1 MADPFSGGIM
11 PQVIQNRQGLQGLEI
26 NQLAMQQQQQQ
37 MQQQQQQQQREAEA
51 EQLLSKFQ
59 QGGGTDFSLINQAV
73 LKSPTAAKNVLA
85 TIGIADKA
93 QKQQAANDI
102 AGLLPVIN
110 DPTTFNRVIAQR
122 IATIKERGG
131 NATDS
136 INLAKVYKEQGPEA
150 AKRELQIVGA
160 ALANEGF
167 LKPEMIGLGGSA
179 GQQPADV
186 AEFEYYRKLQAN
198 NPKAAEAFGRSKG
211 YISSAREENKT
222 QLQRDFEQWQ
232 KLGADGDPTAQA
244 FGRAA
249 GFESKAETQAN
260 AAMRQQEAKQGAID
274 LNAITK
280 ESRAARST
288 LTTLDQ
294 MSKLEP
300 KAFENFAG
308 VKSFTS
314 KLANQIGIDVEG
326 LSESEAFEAVA
337 TGVVLDKAQQMA
349 GALSNAD
356 MVFLQNS
363 APSLSQ
369 TSEGRKMLID
379 FGKKLAQRQIDYAQ
393 EAAKFRSKNG
403 YFDLTQFETEF
414 RTNKG
419 DLFKSDNGQ
428 STADAPA
435 TKQPEAIAIEGYTVE
450 VVN

>member
-1 MADPFSGGIM
+1 
-11 PQVIQNRQGLQGLEI
+11 
-26 NQLAMQQQQQQ
+26 
-37 MQQQQQQQQREAEA
+37 
-51 EQLLSKFQ
+51 
-59 QGGGTDFSLINQAV
+59 
-73 LKSPTAAKNVLA
+73 
-85 TIGIADKA
+85 
-93 QKQQAANDI
+93 
-102 AGLLPVIN
+102 
-110 DPTTFNRVIAQR
+110 
-122 IATIKERGG
+122 
-131 NATDS
+131 
-136 INLAKVYKEQGPEA
+136 
-150 AKRELQIVGA
+150 
-160 ALANEGF
+160 
-167 LKPEMIGLGGSA
+167 
-179 GQQPADV
+179 
-186 AEFEYYRKLQAN
+186 
-198 NPKAAEAFGRSKG
+198 
-211 YISSAREENKT
+211 
-222 QLQRDFEQWQ
+222 
-232 KLGADGDPTAQA
+232 
-244 FGRAA
+244 
-249 GFESKAETQAN
+249 
-260 AAMRQQEAKQGAID
+260 MRQQEAKQGAID

-414 RTNKG
+414 RANKG
-419 DLFKSDNGQ
+419 DLFKSDNSQ
-428 STADAPA
+428 SPA
-435 TKQPEAIAIEGYTVE
+435 ATPSTQPVGAEQPQQPVFRIIEVRK
-450 VVN
+450 